1 MFRIIRPSL
10 FLPPPSENPF
20 IFLPHPLFF
29 FLFLT
34 QNKRE
39 TDGKCEDDTQ
49 YATGSMQNNIFTSSM
64 ATPHPQKRRKWVE
77 CSRTSRR
84 VQTKIPK

>member
-64 ATPHPQKRRKWVE
+64 ATPYPQKRRK
-77 CSRTSRR
+77 
-84 VQTKIPK
+84 